1 MSVAASG
8 DDTAAPLKIFL
19 IAGEESGDQLGAGL
33 MRAIASRAGRP
44 IAFAGI
50 GGARMEDLR
59 LRSEFPMAELSLH
72 GIAEVLPAIG
82 RLLARRRQTVAAI
95 GREQPDALVLID
107 APSFNLGLG
116 FQVRRKWPNIPVVFY
131 VSPSV
136 WAYRPGRARWMAR
149 FVDRIL
155 AILPFEP
162 AIHEALRGPPCTY
175 VGHPLIEKLDSLRPG
190 PGERPALDGGRERT
204 LLVLPGSRRSEVAR
218 LMPVFGRAVAAIAQR
233 RGAIEIVIPAV
244 SRLAGDVRRLAAD
257 WTVRPAIVEGEDEKF
272 AALRRA
278 HAALAA
284 SGTVTLELALAGVP
298 MVVAYWVDPI
308 ARPVAKLIVRV
319 KSIVLANLVVG
330 ENVVPEFLNEAAS
343 PERLA
348 EEAIRLLDDT
358 AERRRQ
364 VAAFERLDDAMSLG
378 TETPSGRA
386 ADAVLD
392 LIRPRRDG
400 R

>member
-1 MSVAASG
+1 
-8 DDTAAPLKIFL
+8 
-19 IAGEESGDQLGAGL
+19 
-33 MRAIASRAGRP
+33 
-44 IAFAGI
+44 
-50 GGARMEDLR
+50 
-59 LRSEFPMAELSLH
+59 
-72 GIAEVLPAIG
+72 
-82 RLLARRRQTVAAI
+82 
-95 GREQPDALVLID
+95 
-107 APSFNLGLG
+107 
-116 FQVRRKWPNIPVVFY
+116 
-131 VSPSV
+131 
-136 WAYRPGRARWMAR
+136 
-149 FVDRIL
+149 
-155 AILPFEP
+155 
-162 AIHEALRGPPCTY
+162 
-175 VGHPLIEKLDSLRPG
+175 
-190 PGERPALDGGRERT
+190 
-204 LLVLPGSRRSEVAR
+204 
-218 LMPVFGRAVAAIAQR
+218 MPVFGRAAAAIAQR

-244 SRLAGDVRRLAAD
+244 SRLAEDIRRLAAN

-284 SGTVTLELALAGVP
+284 SGTATLELALAGVP

-319 KSIVLANLVVG
+319 KSIVLANLVIG

-392 LIRPRRDG
+392 LIRSRRDG